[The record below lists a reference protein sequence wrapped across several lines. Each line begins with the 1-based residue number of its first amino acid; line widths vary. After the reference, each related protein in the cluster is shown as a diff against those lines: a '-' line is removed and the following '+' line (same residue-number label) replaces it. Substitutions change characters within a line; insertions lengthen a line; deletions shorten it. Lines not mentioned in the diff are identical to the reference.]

1 MKKTVVVLLLAL
13 VTVAGVSAQ
22 TSVGVIAGEPTGLSV
37 RQVLGGIA
45 SLDLAVAWS
54 LVPRGENEAGG
65 SLYVHLDYQQ
75 YFEQI
80 NVDVVQL
87 LFFVGIGP
95 KIYLSDVPVIGAR
108 VPVGLFYNFPDLPL
122 EAFLEIAPGLNLI
135 PATEFDVMG
144 AIGLRYQL

>member
-1 MKKTVVVLLLAL
+1 MKKVIVCAVLLA
-13 VTVAGVSAQ
+13 AFSGAASAQ
-22 TSVGVIAGEPTGLSV
+22 TSVGVIAGEPTGVSV
-37 RQVLGGIA
+37 RQVLGSAA

-54 LVPRGENEAGG
+54 LVARGENGAGG
-65 SLYVHLDYQQ
+65 SLYFHVDYQQ

-80 NVDVVQL
+80 DVEAVQL

-95 KIYLSDVPVIGAR
+95 KIYVSDVPVIGAR
-108 VPVGLFYNFPDLPL
+108 VPVGIFYNFPELPL
-122 EAFLEIAPGLNLI
+122 EAFLEIAPGLNLF

>member
-1 MKKTVVVLLLAL
+1 MKKVVIVVLLVVLLGGA
-13 VTVAGVSAQ
+13 AAAQ

-45 SLDLAVAWS
+45 SVDLAVAWS
-54 LVPRGENEAGG
+54 LVPRGADAQG
-65 SLYVHLDYQQ
+65 SLYLHLDYQQ

-80 NVDVVQL
+80 NVEAVQL
-87 LFFVGIGP
+87 LFFVGVGP
-95 KIYLSDVPVIGAR
+95 KLYIGDVLSIGAR

-122 EAFLEIAPGLNLI
+122 ETFLEIAPGLNLI
-135 PATEFDVMG
+135 PTTELDVMG

>member
-1 MKKTVVVLLLAL
+1 LLAVL
-13 VTVAGVSAQ
+13 SGAAGAQ
-22 TSVGVIAGEPTGLSV
+22 TSVGVIAGEPTGISV

-45 SLDLAVAWS
+45 SVDLAVAWS
-54 LVPRGENEAGG
+54 LVPRGPEGTGG
-65 SLYVHLDYQQ
+65 SFYFHVDYQQ

-87 LFFVGIGP
+87 LFFVGVGP
-95 KIYLSDVPVIGAR
+95 KVYLSDIPVVGVR

-122 EAFLEIAPGLNLI
+122 EAFLEIAPGINVI
-135 PATEFDVMG
+135 PATQFDVMG